1 MNAFGNIFRVSIFGE
16 SHGEQIGVV
25 VDGLAPGIPLS
36 EADFAADIARRRSG
50 AKGTTPR
57 VEADEPQI
65 LSGVYEGYTTGA
77 PLAIVFHNTNTHSQ
91 DYEALLN
98 VPRPGHADYTANL
111 KYGGFQDPRGG
122 GHFSGRLTLPV
133 VAAGV
138 IAKKLLFATIAGAT
152 RGRVQFHC
160 DARLVEIGG
169 IADQAQWDAALDQA
183 QKEGDSLGG
192 VVECVVSGVPA
203 GLGEPFWDSVESR
216 LSHALFAIPGVRGVE
231 FGDGFAAARMK
242 GSEHNDVY
250 APAGCGGHGHGD
262 CHEHGADHEGCCH
275 EHGEGEGCCHGGEE
289 HDHEGGCCHGGEG
302 HHEGGCCGHH
312 RNRLVTP
319 ATNHAGGV
327 NGGIT
332 NGNPLVFRV
341 AFKPTSS
348 IAKAQE
354 TYDFAKGEMTSLQ
367 VPGRHDTCF
376 ALRTPVIV
384 EAMAAIVLADLVG
397 MA

>member
-57 VEADEPQI
+57 VEADEPEI

-77 PLAIVFHNTNTHSQ
+77 PLAIVFHNSNTRSQ

-152 RGRVQFHC
+152 RGRVQFRC

-169 IADQAQWDAALDQA
+169 IADEAQWDAALNQA

-216 LSHALFAIPGVRGVE
+216 LAHALFAIPGVRGVE

-242 GSEHNDVY
+242 GSEHNDCY
-250 APAGCGGHGHGD
+250 APAGCGGRGHG
-262 CHEHGADHEGCCH
+262 GCH
-275 EHGEGEGCCHGGEE
+275 EHGEGEGCCHDGGE

-354 TYDFAKGEMTSLQ
+354 TYDFAKGEMTTLQ

>member
-1 MNAFGNIFRVSIFGE
+1 MNTFGTIFRVGIFGE
-16 SHGEQIGVV
+16 SHGEEIGVV
-25 VDGLAPGIPLS
+25 VDGVAPGL
-36 EADFAADIARRRSG
+36 ELGEQDFAADIARRRSG

-57 VEADEPQI
+57 IEADEPHI
-65 LSGVYEGYTTGA
+65 LSGVYEGHTTGA
-77 PLAIVFHNTNTHSQ
+77 PLAIVFRNTNTRSE
-91 DYEALLN
+91 DYDGLKD

-138 IAKKLLFATIAGAT
+138 IAKKLIWTTVAGAT
-152 RGRVQFHC
+152 GGRVQFRC
-160 DARLVEIGG
+160 DAALKEIGG
-169 IADQAQWDAALDQA
+169 IADETQWEAALDQA
-183 QKEGDSLGG
+183 RQEGDSLGG
-192 VVECVVSGVPA
+192 IVECVVSGIPA
-203 GLGEPFWDSVESR
+203 GLGEPFWDSLESK
-216 LSHALFAIPGVRGVE
+216 LSHAIFAIPGVRGIE
-231 FGDGFAAARMK
+231 FGDGFLAARMK

-250 APAGCGGHGHGD
+250 APFGTHNCGHH
-262 CHEHGADHEGCCH
+262 DHE
-275 EHGEGEGCCHGGEE
+275 CCHGED
-289 HDHEGGCCHGGEG
+289 HDHECHHGDHDHEGCCHGGEG
-302 HHEGGCCGHH
+302 HEGGGCCH
-312 RNRLVTP
+312 RRRGLVTP

-354 TYDFAKGEMTSLQ
+354 TFDFAAGEMTTLQ

-384 EAMAAIVLADLVG
+384 EAMAAIVLADLIG
-397 MA
+397 QS

>member
-25 VDGLAPGIPLS
+25 VDGLAPGIPLG
-36 EADFAADIARRRSG
+36 EADFTADIARRRSG

-91 DYEALLN
+91 DYEDLLN

-152 RGRVQFHC
+152 RGRVQFRC
-160 DARLVEIGG
+160 DAKLVEIGG

-250 APAGCGGHGHGD
+250 APAGCGGHGHGG

-275 EHGEGEGCCHGGEE
+275 EHGEGE
-289 HDHEGGCCHGGEG
+289 GCCHGGEG